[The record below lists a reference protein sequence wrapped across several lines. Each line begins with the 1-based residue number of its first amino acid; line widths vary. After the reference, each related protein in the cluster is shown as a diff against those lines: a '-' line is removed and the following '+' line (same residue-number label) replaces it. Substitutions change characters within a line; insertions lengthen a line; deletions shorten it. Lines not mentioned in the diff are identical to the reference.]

1 MCPSIASDR
10 NRLLGF
16 VPKQDILTL
25 GTTKGSC
32 IQGRRQYYRDSGT
45 LPLCLPCGDQQSSFP
60 PSGSSQLQ
68 QEGRGFSPNSCTKS
82 EYRMSLLPVQLVTV
96 LSLNR
101 SFGLGHAAVWLDGE
115 ISHNCSSVTWTT
127 VTESERAGAS
137 AVTTCDRGPHGKV
150 APLTPCTSVTVPSQ
164 EIMSSYCCLQ
174 ENPRLKGEATWLLLS
189 PT

>member
-1 MCPSIASDR
+1 
-10 NRLLGF
+10 
-16 VPKQDILTL
+16 
-25 GTTKGSC
+25 
-32 IQGRRQYYRDSGT
+32 
-45 LPLCLPCGDQQSSFP
+45 
-60 PSGSSQLQ
+60 
-68 QEGRGFSPNSCTKS
+68 
-82 EYRMSLLPVQLVTV
+82 MSLLPVQLVTI

-137 AVTTCDRGPHGKV
+137 AVTIEGISAEQACDHGPHGKV

-174 ENPRLKGEATWLLLS
+174 ENPRLKGETPGSHLAALV
-189 PT
+189 PNIR